1 MTLKEIAKLAGV
13 SRSTVSRVINNQP
26 GVRMQTR
33 ERVLQIV
40 QKYGYEPD
48 PTARSLSFQRT
59 RKVSQVF
66 QTTQDGK
73 ELDL

>member
-1 MTLKEIAKLAGV
+1 
-13 SRSTVSRVINNQP
+13 
-26 GVRMQTR
+26 MQTR